1 MKCARCS
8 RALKRIA
15 GRSQALLAALFPDRF
30 QGESGPLRPAL
41 LPEST
46 KRSFFERLDEWWNE
60 ANVRRTVIESY
71 ETKAWPEWL
80 RRDGIAEGLQSG
92 SHDHWLGI
100 LVLGAC
106 RSIGRT
112 EAGHHRSFLES
123 AHSEGWWDVFKT
135 PDDVAA
141 WMNVL
146 RTWQDKATA
155 SLTYPRWMSLFPA
168 IYQLSRYLEKYR
180 RLLTSAAR
188 RPAELYRV
196 TYLLAPRVDEA
207 LTGAGQHFDAPPAP
221 LNIGLHWV
229 LRELVR
235 VGVLDGNHI
244 FPDCWVPSDRVLRFL
259 QPLGLEP
266 PDGGTTNSEK
276 AHAIFQFLA
285 SELNTE
291 LPHLHRAFDIP
302 LRHIDSSSDLRRR
315 FGLEE

>member
-1 MKCARCS
+1 M
-8 RALKRIA
+8 
-15 GRSQALLAALFPDRF
+15 
-30 QGESGPLRPAL
+30 
-41 LPEST
+41 PEAT
-46 KRSFFERLDEWWNE
+46 KRSFFERLDEWWND

-71 ETKAWPEWL
+71 EAKAWPDWL
-80 RRDGIAEGLQSG
+80 RRDGIAAGLQSG
-92 SHDHWLGI
+92 SHDHWLGL

-106 RSIGRT
+106 RSLGRA

-135 PDDVAA
+135 PDDIAA

-196 TYLLAPRVDEA
+196 TCLLAPRVDEA
-207 LTGAGQHFDAPPAP
+207 LTGAGQQFDAPPAP
-221 LNIGLHWV
+221 LNMGLHWV

-235 VGVLDGNHI
+235 AGVLDGSHI
-244 FPDCWVPSDRVLRFL
+244 FPDCWVPSDRIVQFL

-266 PDGGTTNSEK
+266 SAGSNSEK
-276 AHAIFQFLA
+276 AHAIFEFLA
-285 SELNTE
+285 AELHTE
-291 LPHLHRAFDIP
+291 SPNLHRAFDIP

-315 FGLEE
+315 FGLEEK